1 MVFGG
6 DSGGGMTDG
15 GAGPLRLPS
24 DDLVLPFAVN
34 ALDVRG
40 RVAHLGPVVDGV
52 LSRHGY
58 PEPVARLLGEAMVL
72 TVLLGSALKFEGRFI
87 TQIQSDG
94 PVSLLVVDFRSP
106 DRVRAYARFDRD
118 AIASLSEAGTVA
130 FTDLVGKGQLALTID
145 PGGHMRRY
153 QGVVPLE
160 GSSLEEVAHAYF
172 AQSEQIPTTVRLAVA
187 EVLERREGEGPRH
200 SWRAGGVLVQF
211 LPESEDRLRHRD
223 LDPGDAPQTLTTPE
237 AEPDDA
243 WVEALARV
251 GTLDDVELI
260 DPEVAP
266 PRLLLRLFH
275 QRDVR
280 VFEALPVAEICSCS
294 RDRVEGIVRQFDAEE
309 RRDMVEDGEIVV
321 TCEFCSSTYR
331 FDPSEFESDA

>member
-1 MVFGG
+1 MSTADIFAE
-6 DSGGGMTDG
+6 SGH
-15 GAGPLRLPS
+15 
-24 DDLVLPFAVN
+24 DDLLLPFQVDPFG
-34 ALDVRG
+34 LRG
-40 RVAHLGPVVDGV
+40 RMVRLNSAAHTILD
-52 LSRHGY
+52 RHGY

-72 TVLLGSALKFEGRFI
+72 TVLLGSALKFEGHFI

-106 DRVRAYARFDRD
+106 DRVRAYARFDTD
-118 AIASLSEAGTVA
+118 AIAALSAAGTVA
-130 FTDLVGKGQLALTID
+130 FNDLVGQGQLALTID

-211 LPESEDRLRHRD
+211 LPESEDRVRHRD
-223 LDPGDAPQTLTTPE
+223 LDPGDAPQTLTTPD

-275 QRDVR
+275 QRDVH
-280 VFEALPVAEICSCS
+280 VFDALPVAEICSCS
-294 RDRVEGIVRQFDAEE
+294 RERVEEIVRQFDADE

-321 TCEFCSSTYR
+321 TCEFCSSSYR
-331 FDPSEFESDA
+331 FDPSDFDAGA

>member
-1 MVFGG
+1 MVSGG
-6 DSGGGMTDG
+6 ASGGGMSDG
-15 GAGPLRLPS
+15 GREPLRLPS
-24 DDLVLPFAVN
+24 DDLVLPFSVN

-40 RVAHLGPVVDGV
+40 RVAHLGPVVDTV

-58 PEPVARLLGEAMVL
+58 PEPVARLLGEALVL

-94 PVSLLVVDFRSP
+94 PVGLLVVDFRSP
-106 DRVRAYARFDRD
+106 DRVRAYARFDEA
-118 AIASLSEAGTVA
+118 AIAELAEAGKVG
-130 FTDLVGKGQLALTID
+130 FRDLVGTGHLALTID

-153 QGVVPLE
+153 QGVVPLD
-160 GSSLEEVAHAYF
+160 GDSLEEVAHAYF
-172 AQSEQIPTTVRLAVA
+172 EQSEQIPTTVRLAVA
-187 EVLERREGEGPRH
+187 EVFDRREGESPRH

-211 LPESEDRLRHRD
+211 LPESEDRIRRRD
-223 LDPGDAPQTLTTPE
+223 LDPGDGSSSLETPADE
-237 AEPDDA
+237 EDDA

-251 GTLDDVELI
+251 GTLEDIELI
-260 DPEVAP
+260 DPDLAP

-280 VFEALPVAEICSCS
+280 VFDAVPVEEICSCS
-294 RDRVEGIVRQFDAEE
+294 RERVEGIVRQFDAGE
-309 RRDMVEDGEIVV
+309 RREMVEDGEIVV

-331 FDPSEFESDA
+331 FDPSDFETDA

>member
-6 DSGGGMTDG
+6 ASSGGMSEV
-15 GAGPLRLPS
+15 GADALRLPS
-24 DDLVLPFAVN
+24 DDLVLPFSVN

-40 RVAHLGPVVDGV
+40 RVAHLGPVVDTV

-58 PEPVARLLGEAMVL
+58 PDPVARLLGEALVL

-94 PVSLLVVDFRSP
+94 PINLLVVDFRSP
-106 DRVRAYARFDRD
+106 DRVRAYARFDEA
-118 AIASLSEAGTVA
+118 AIAARAEAGTLG
-130 FTDLVGKGQLALTID
+130 FRDLVGTGHLALTID

-153 QGVVPLE
+153 QGVVPLD
-160 GSSLEEVAHAYF
+160 GDSLEEVAHAYF
-172 AQSEQIPTTVRLAVA
+172 EQSEQIPTTVRLAVA
-187 EVLERREGEGPRH
+187 EVFDRQEGEAPRQ

-211 LPESEDRLRHRD
+211 LPESEDRIRHRD
-223 LDPGDAPQTLTTPE
+223 LDPGDAPAASAAMPVDD
-237 AEPDDA
+237 DDA

-251 GTLDDVELI
+251 GTLEDVELI
-260 DPEVAP
+260 DPDVAP

-275 QRDVR
+275 ERDVR
-280 VFEALPVAEICSCS
+280 VFDPVAVEEICSCS
-294 RDRVEGIVRQFDAEE
+294 RERVEGIVRQFGDDE
-309 RRDMVEDGEIVV
+309 RREMIENGEIVV

-331 FDPSEFESDA
+331 FDPSDFEADA